1 MNGMTL
7 AGSWRFARHE
17 LLLWRRNW
25 YGSAF
30 STFIAPILY
39 LIGIGVG
46 VGQLVESGGTSAALG
61 GVSYAAFAG
70 TGILAASAMQTGV
83 GDLSWPVMG
92 AISFTRT
99 WVASTSTPLTP
110 ADLVGGKALLV
121 ALRLLVSS
129 AVFALS
135 LLILGL
141 VDPIGALGVIAP
153 SVLVGLACGTPMFA
167 FAAHVKEPF
176 GIGYVFRFL
185 IVPMFILSGTFFPIS
200 ELPALVQPVAAV
212 SPLWHGVE
220 LVRLGGLG
228 LETTWPPLAHAAV
241 LVVIAILGMVV
252 TTRTLAKRLHP

>member
-1 MNGMTL
+1 MPGNVAIITMPNSVSPTKSQDAL
-7 AGSWRFARHE
+7 KIS
-17 LLLWRRNW
+17 
-25 YGSAF
+25 
-30 STFIAPILY
+30 PILT
-39 LIGIGVG
+39 
-46 VGQLVESGGTSAALG
+46 SGAAALTANITYPNG
-61 GVSYAAFAG
+61 
-70 TGILAASAMQTGV
+70 
-83 GDLSWPVMG
+83 
-92 AISFTRT
+92 
-99 WVASTSTPLTP
+99 
-110 ADLVGGKALLV
+110 
-121 ALRLLVSS
+121 
-129 AVFALS
+129 
-135 LLILGL
+135 
-141 VDPIGALGVIAP
+141 GVIAP

-167 FAAHVKEPF
+167 FTARIKEPF